1 MIINIKMSDYYN
13 VLELNKDCSDNDIR
27 NAYKKMAV
35 KWHPDKNSK
44 NKEVATKKFKEI
56 SEAYKILGDLKK
68 RQLYDK
74 FGKDGIEN
82 NNNNNNNNNNY
93 NYTKSN
99 IYEQEILKDLYNIN
113 KKRFNKKGP
122 NILYNLNCSIKE
134 LFSGCEKKIKIK
146 RKIFNNK
153 KDVIKRELEI
163 ITIKVI
169 AGWKDGTKI
178 TFKNKADIYTNMK
191 QGNLIITIKE
201 QKNKKINRIE
211 NDVIINKEI
220 SLMESLIGID
230 FFITLLNGEKKRIRL
245 KQLYNFNNK
254 HILKNEGMPVRK
266 NGKLIGNGDFII
278 NFNIKFP
285 ILNNSDKKKINDILK
300 KY

>member
-1 MIINIKMSDYYN
+1 MGDYYN

-44 NKEVATKKFKEI
+44 NKEFATKKFKEI

-68 RQLYDK
+68 RKLYDK

-82 NNNNNNNNNNY
+82 NNNNNNNYNYNY
-93 NYTKSN
+93 NYTKPDT
-99 IYEQEILKDLYNIN
+99 YEQEILKDLYNIN
-113 KKRFNKKGP
+113 KKCFNKKGQ
-122 NILYNLNCSIKE
+122 NILYNLNCSIRE

-153 KDVIKRELEI
+153 KDVIRRELEI

-178 TFKNKADIYTNMK
+178 TFKNKANIYTNMK
-191 QGNLIITIKE
+191 QGDLIITIKE

-211 NDVIINKEI
+211 NDIIMNKDI

-230 FFITLLNGEKKRIRL
+230 FFITLLNGKKKRIRL

-285 ILNNSDKKKINDILK
+285 ILNNLDKKKINDILK